1 MLIRIAIVDDQP
13 EARELLRQDLLVR
26 APAGTSIAC
35 FDSSESFLSGFVP
48 GDDSLIFLDIC
59 MKGMN
64 GIEAAERVAQAKRA
78 MPDRVFNL
86 VQRICV
92 RRLSDSSVDYLVKPY
107 QTSQLEHVLSG
118 AIRLMEESEP
128 QVEIR
133 MPRQT
138 VRMPHGQIA
147 AIASHGHTLDVFTV
161 SGSRLIS
168 LQTFAELEAMLQGDE
183 RFLPYNRGVLVNM
196 DEALKLDGDSI
207 ILMNGMRFPIRQRNR
222 LEMVNRFSEYQIR
235 RMKRG

>member
-13 EARELLRQDLLVR
+13 ETRELLRQDLL
-26 APAGTSIAC
+26 
-35 FDSSESFLSGFVP
+35 
-48 GDDSLIFLDIC
+48 DDSLIFLDIC

-64 GIEAAERVAQAKRA
+64 GIEAAERVRKRSA
-78 MPDRVFNL
+78 RCLIVFL
-86 VQRICV
+86 T
-92 RRLSDSSVDYLVKPY
+92 SSREYAFDAFPIHPFDYLVKPY

-183 RFLPYNRGVLVNM
+183 RFLPCNRGVLVN
-196 DEALKLDGDSI
+196 DGDSI

>member
-1 MLIRIAIVDDQP
+1 MHERLFFCTND
-13 EARELLRQDLLVR
+13 
-26 APAGTSIAC
+26 
-35 FDSSESFLSGFVP
+35 GF
-48 GDDSLIFLDIC
+48 G
-59 MKGMN
+59 
-64 GIEAAERVAQAKRA
+64 AAERVRKRSA
-78 MPDRVFNL
+78 RCLIVFL
-86 VQRICV
+86 T
-92 RRLSDSSVDYLVKPY
+92 SSREYAFDAFPIHPFDYLVKPY

-118 AIRLMEESEP
+118 AIRLMEEAEP

-138 VRMPHGQIA
+138 MRMPHGQIA

-161 SGSRLIS
+161 SGALLKS

-183 RFLPYNRGVLVNM
+183 RFLPCNRGVLVNM

-207 ILMNGMRFPIRQRNR
+207 ILMNGMRFPLRHHNR